1 MRHAESA
8 VAESPQ
14 MLMLLVLPAC
24 GVESE
29 QLGSGSGHLGSNQ
42 QASDFVGVL
51 LFKLLVCGKLFFL
64 CI

>member
-1 MRHAESA
+1 MRHTESA
-8 VAESPQ
+8 VAGPDVNAFGS
-14 MLMLLVLPAC
+14 AC

-42 QASDFVGVL
+42 PESDFAGVL
-51 LFKLLVCGKLFFL
+51 LSELVVCGKQFFH